1 MTALTIAG
9 RGIGPEQRPYVI
21 AELSANH
28 LGSKDKALE
37 TVAAAAGAGAD
48 AVKFQHYTPET
59 ITLRSDH
66 PDFRVSGGTLW
77 DGRQLWDLY
86 AEAMM
91 PWEWTPDLVAEAERC
106 GITWLSSPFDPS
118 AIDYLDSLDV
128 PAIKIASF
136 ELVDLPLIRDAAS
149 RGRPLLLS
157 TGMATLGEIDD
168 AVGASRNAGCEQ
180 LVLLRCNSGYPAEP
194 AEMNLRSIPEM
205 QKLWDL
211 PVGLSDHTLG
221 HTAAVAAV
229 ALGACVIE
237 KHFTLNRA
245 DGGPDAEFS
254 AEPDELRDLI
264 EAVSEAHAALG
275 AVTFGPSE
283 REQSSIAF
291 RRSLRVVE
299 PIKGGD
305 IITRSSVRSVRPA
318 GGLPPD
324 AIDSVEGLVAARDLA
339 VGEPLTWF
347 DVTPSEGPEFRQ
359 RT

>member
-1 MTALTIAG
+1 MCEPTITIAD
-9 RGIGPEQRPYVI
+9 RPIGPACAPYVI

-37 TVAAAAGAGAD
+37 TVAAAADAGAD
-48 AVKFQHYTPET
+48 AVKFQHYRPET
-59 ITLRSDH
+59 ITVRSDH
-66 PDFRVSGGTLW
+66 PDFRISGGTIW

-91 PWEWTPDLVAEAERC
+91 PWEWTPDLVAEAQRC

-118 AIDYLDSLDV
+118 AVDYLDSLDV

-136 ELVDLPLIRDAAS
+136 ELVDLPLVRDAAS
-149 RGRPLLLS
+149 RGRPVILS
-157 TGMATLGEIDD
+157 TGMATVGEIDA
-168 AVGASRNAGCEQ
+168 AVGAARSVGCEE

-194 AEMNLRSIPEM
+194 SEMNLRSIPEM
-205 QKLWDL
+205 ARLWGA
-211 PVGLSDHTLG
+211 PVGLSDHTRG

-254 AEPDELRDLI
+254 AEPAELRELI
-264 EAVSEAHAALG
+264 EAVADAHAALG
-275 AVTFGPSE
+275 VVTFGPSE

-299 PIKGGD
+299 PVAAGD
-305 IITRSSVRSVRPA
+305 VITRASVRSVRPA

-324 AIDSVEGLVAARDLA
+324 VIDSVVGLVAVRDLA
-339 VGEPLTWF
+339 AGEPLTWL
-347 DVTPSEGPEFRQ
+347 DVARPESR
-359 RT
+359 